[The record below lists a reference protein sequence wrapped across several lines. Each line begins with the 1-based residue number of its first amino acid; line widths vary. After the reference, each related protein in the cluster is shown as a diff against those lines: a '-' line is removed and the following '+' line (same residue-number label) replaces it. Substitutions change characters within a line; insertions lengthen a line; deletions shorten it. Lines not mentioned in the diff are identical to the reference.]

1 MLEVEK
7 IFPATNI
14 VLDKTDDSKEVST
27 DDLNAA
33 YRELEQIAVT
43 LSDISK
49 LQQRIFRTSEQP
61 ASTEQP
67 QAGSEASP
75 KPCLKCIH
83 NQVCMI
89 AAAALR
95 NSGMDV
101 VVNGCNYI
109 EERTAS
115 TVR

>member
-1 MLEVEK
+1 MSIQVTIKDGHFITLDELVSIVPLSVAAKELK
-7 IFPATNI
+7 ELRSRIKEPAH
-14 VLDKTDDSKEVST
+14 
-27 DDLNAA
+27 
-33 YRELEQIAVT
+33 
-43 LSDISK
+43 
-49 LQQRIFRTSEQP
+49 
-61 ASTEQP
+61 STEQP

-101 VVNGCNYI
+101 VVNGCNYM

-115 TVR
+115 AVR

>member
-1 MLEVEK
+1 MLYDIRK
-7 IFPATNI
+7 YFPDTYYALQHIPVDNTPVRVYTSSI
-14 VLDKTDDSKEVST
+14 T
-27 DDLNAA
+27 
-33 YRELEQIAVT
+33 ELKMIART
-43 LSDISK
+43 LEDIAK
-49 LQQRIFRTSEQP
+49 PLQRIFQNAERP
-61 ASTEQP
+61 NSTEQP

-101 VVNGCNYI
+101 VVNGCNYM

-115 TVR
+115 AVR